1 VPVVDDEDRMV
12 GIVTR
17 GDLIAVLHR
26 ALLEDG
32 SR

>member
-1 VPVVDDEDRMV
+1 MV

-26 ALLEDG
+26 ALLED
-32 SR
+32 STS